1 MPSHRTRSKGRSSP
15 APTTTTPASYTA
27 EQIVRALSF
36 VDISGDDIVTSS
48 ELRGSLLSTSMHAS
62 HSNELAA
69 LLLQNDN
76 VDHLNRDVN
85 IEQVRTRLSNLI
97 TSNNNERNRA
107 LAERAIVEAFE
118 IERSKLVWLP
128 LYE

>member
-1 MPSHRTRSKGRSSP
+1 MPSRTRSIGRS
-15 APTTTTPASYTA
+15 PASYTP

-76 VDHLNRDVN
+76 VDHPNQDVN
-85 IEQVRTRLSNLI
+85 IEHVRARLSNFM

-107 LAERAIVEAFE
+107 LAERAIGHLL
-118 IERSKLVWLP
+118 RQRHL
-128 LYE
+128 